1 MASSEQTIKKFY
13 QTASARDFARN
24 FSFRVESIIDR
35 GQKVIEQEDL
45 VYVTTAALPG
55 RTITSIAQPYMGLEF
70 QIPGAAKYTNS
81 GGYSMT
87 FRADGSNIIRSLFE
101 RWTFLTFD
109 DETSTGTYRI
119 YDNSSITLTQL
130 DQDLNP
136 LPEKYKLHG
145 IFPVS
150 VGDLAYDMTGN
161 GDPITL
167 DVSFAYQFWRKTP

>member
-1 MASSEQTIKKFY
+1 MANAQTIKKFY
-13 QTASARDFARN
+13 STAASRDFARN
-24 FSFRVESIIDR
+24 FSFRVDDIVDR
-35 GQKVIEQEDL
+35 GQSVINAEDL

-55 RTITSIAQPYMGLEF
+55 RSISVTTQPYMGLEF
-70 QIPGAAKYTNS
+70 QIPGSAKYTNS
-81 GGYSMT
+81 GGYQMT

-119 YDNSSITLTQL
+119 YENSSITLTQL

-145 IFPVS
+145 IFPVT
-150 VGDLAYDMTGN
+150 VGDLSYDMTGN

-167 DVSFAYQFWRKTP
+167 DVTFAYQFWRKTT